1 MSKNSLDLDYMNAK
15 LNVKTGVKA
24 GIAPLFVIALYMML
38 PIMFID
44 VIKIKRD

>member
-24 GIAPLFVIALYMML
+24 GFFPILAYGLIIVALIPAIDDLFE
-38 PIMFID
+38 
-44 VIKIKRD
+44 